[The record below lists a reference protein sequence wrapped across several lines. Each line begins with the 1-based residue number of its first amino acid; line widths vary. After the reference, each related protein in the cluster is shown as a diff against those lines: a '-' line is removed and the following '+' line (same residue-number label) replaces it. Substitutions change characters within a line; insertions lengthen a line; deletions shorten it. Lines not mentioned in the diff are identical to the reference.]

1 MKLIAKKPCSFGG
14 ERFYIGDEIPV
25 ELVQNPK
32 TQEKYGKLAIVND
45 EAIPAVLDST
55 EPGGDATV
63 VRLVIHGKDGDVALD
78 LPPESIQT
86 VMDVLTANAEDA
98 AELIKQFTS
107 DDLLFLV
114 NAADSRKTVQAAA
127 KARAQALA
135 EEASEPDEEASEPA
149 EPENPEESAGDQ

>member
-14 ERFYIGDEIPV
+14 KRFYIGDEIPGEFV
-25 ELVQNPK
+25 LSPND
-32 TQEKYGKLAIVND
+32 QEKMGVLTIVND
-45 EAIPAVLDST
+45 TAAPAVIDPA

-63 VRLVIHGKDGDVALD
+63 VHLVIHGKDGDVALD
-78 LPPESIQT
+78 LAPESVQT
-86 VMDVLTANAEDA
+86 MMDVLTANAEDA
-98 AELIKQFTS
+98 ADLIKQITS
-107 DDLLFLV
+107 DDILFLV

-135 EEASEPDEEASEPA
+135 EAASEPA